1 MLLFRLS
8 LHRTD
13 YRLFAIKITYLP
25 QALLIFQIFFSLHLR
40 NIEVFHFISK
50 SFCSKASY
58 FKILC
63 PLHFPSFREL
73 TCVTSGCSRAA
84 DPLPTQRTAK
94 RRHLQQRSTIR
105 LSARCLFR
113 VSDKIG
119 HIWVKSEKSTRKKIK
134 NN

>member
-1 MLLFRLS
+1 MVHNYSTLTSIKLLNFYVVILS
-8 LHRTD
+8 
-13 YRLFAIKITYLP
+13 YLIRP
-25 QALLIFQIFFSLHLR
+25 TSVIPFIFQIFFSLHLR

-58 FKILC
+58 FKILY

-119 HIWVKSEKSTRKKIK
+119 HI
-134 NN
+134 